1 MSFIPILRKNNLNFL
16 VNKKII
22 YLLLIFVFTP
32 AGLYFVLD
40 RENIDIN
47 KFRLDSGYQEV
58 SLSDGITS
66 YKDIGNKNHEV
77 IVLVHGA
84 TFGSLAYEEYVNVF
98 VENNY
103 RVITYD
109 QYGRG
114 YSDRVHSNVS
124 IELMEKQ
131 LKELIEHCKVEDVI
145 LYGVS
150 FGAAVVAKYAANNP
164 ENITYIGYQV
174 PLINSANIPLLSI
187 VKIPLYGDLL
197 TRGFLVP
204 GVLKRIEEYEGLMSK
219 ELLDHYIGQ
228 FEVIGTEKF
237 FKKFFLGNAMGNRL
251 NDHNII
257 ASNSIPSYFAYAEDD
272 LEIDAQLVDEAIK
285 NYNNPIVKKYSGG
298 HFFSSGIE
306 RKVAQEFIDSIKK

>member
-1 MSFIPILRKNNLNFL
+1 MKKILWLLFIFLFIP
-16 VNKKII
+16 
-22 YLLLIFVFTP
+22 VF
-32 AGLYFVLD
+32 LYFALD
-40 RENIDIN
+40 RESIDIN
-47 KFRLDSGYQEV
+47 EFRLNSGYQEV
-58 SLSDGITS
+58 KLTEGVTS
-66 YKDIGNKNHEV
+66 YKDLGDKNNEV

-98 VENNY
+98 LENNY

-114 YSDRVHSNVS
+114 YSDRVDTHIS

-131 LKELIEHCKVEDVI
+131 LKELIEHCEVENVI

-150 FGAAVVAKYAANNP
+150 FGAAVAAKYASNNP
-164 ENITYIGYQV
+164 EKVSFIGYQV
-174 PLINSANIPLLSI
+174 PLINSANVPLLSI

-197 TRGFLVP
+197 SRVLLVP
-204 GVLKRIEEYEGLMSK
+204 NVLKRIEEYENLMSEK
-219 ELLDHYIGQ
+219 LLDHYVRQ
-228 FEVIGTEKF
+228 FEVKGTENF

-257 ASNSIPSYFAYAEDD
+257 GSNAIPSYFAYAEDD
-272 LEIDAQLVDEAIK
+272 TEIDSQLVEEAIR
-285 NYNNPIVKKYSGG
+285 NYTNPIVKKYSGG

-306 RKVAQEFIDSIKK
+306 RKVAQEFIDNIMK

>member
-1 MSFIPILRKNNLNFL
+1 MKKALFLLFIFIA
-16 VNKKII
+16 I
-22 YLLLIFVFTP
+22 P
-32 AGLYFVLD
+32 ACLYFALD

-47 KFRLDSGYQEV
+47 EFRLNSGYQEV
-58 SLSDGITS
+58 KLSDGITS
-66 YKDIGNKNHEV
+66 YKDIGEKNNTV

-98 VENNY
+98 LENNY

-114 YSDRVHSNVS
+114 YSDRVLSNVS
-124 IELMEKQ
+124 IELMERQ
-131 LKELIEHCKVEDVI
+131 LKELIEHCEVEDVI

-150 FGAAVVAKYAANNP
+150 FGAAVVAKYASNNK
-164 ENITYIGYQV
+164 ENISFIGYQV
-174 PLINSANIPLLSI
+174 PVINSANVPLLSI

-197 TRGFLVP
+197 SRGFLVP
-204 GVLKRIEEYEGLMSK
+204 SVLKRIEEYEDLMSK
-219 ELLDHYIGQ
+219 KLIDHYIGQ
-228 FEVIGTEKF
+228 FEVKGTEKF
-237 FKKFFLGNAMGNRL
+237 FKQFFLGNAMGDRL

-257 ASNSIPSYFAYAEDD
+257 GSNSIPSYFAYAEDD
-272 LEIDAQLVDEAIK
+272 IEIDSQLVEEAIK
-285 NYNNPIVKKYSGG
+285 NYNTPIVKRYSGG

>member
-1 MSFIPILRKNNLNFL
+1 MKKILWLLFIFLFIP
-16 VNKKII
+16 
-22 YLLLIFVFTP
+22 VF
-32 AGLYFVLD
+32 LYFALD

-47 KFRLDSGYQEV
+47 EFRLNSGYQEV
-58 SLSDGITS
+58 KLTEGVTS
-66 YKDIGNKNHEV
+66 YKDLGDKNNEV

-98 VENNY
+98 LENNY

-114 YSDRVHSNVS
+114 YSDRVDTHIN

-131 LKELIEHCKVEDVI
+131 LKELIEHCEVENVI

-150 FGAAVVAKYAANNP
+150 FGAAVAAKYASNNP
-164 ENITYIGYQV
+164 ENVSFIGYQV
-174 PLINSANIPLLSI
+174 PLINSANVPLLSI

-197 TRGFLVP
+197 SRVLLVP
-204 GVLKRIEEYEGLMSK
+204 NVLKRIEEYENLMSEK
-219 ELLDHYIGQ
+219 LLDHYVRQ
-228 FEVIGTEKF
+228 FEVKGTENF

-251 NDHNII
+251 SDHNII
-257 ASNSIPSYFAYAEDD
+257 GSNAIPSYFAYAEDD
-272 LEIDAQLVDEAIK
+272 TEIDSQLVEEAIR
-285 NYNNPIVKKYSGG
+285 NYTNPVVRRYSGG

-306 RKVAQEFIDSIKK
+306 RKVAQEFIDNIKKEVL

>member
-1 MSFIPILRKNNLNFL
+1 MKKALFLLVVFIAI
-16 VNKKII
+16 
-22 YLLLIFVFTP
+22 P
-32 AGLYFVLD
+32 AFLYFALD

-47 KFRLDSGYQEV
+47 EFRLNSGYQEV
-58 SLSDGITS
+58 KLSEGITS
-66 YKDIGNKNHEV
+66 YKDIGDKNNKV

-98 VENNY
+98 LENNY

-114 YSDRVHSNVS
+114 YSDRVHSGVS

-131 LKELIEHCKVEDVI
+131 LKELIKHCEVEDVI

-164 ENITYIGYQV
+164 ENISFIGYQV
-174 PLINSANIPLLSI
+174 PLINSANVPLLSI

-197 TRGFLVP
+197 SRGFLVP
-204 GVLKRIEEYEGLMSK
+204 GVLKRIEEYEDLMSK
-219 ELLDHYIGQ
+219 KLLDHYIGQ
-228 FEVIGTEKF
+228 FEVKGTENF
-237 FKKFFLGNAMGNRL
+237 FKQFFLGNAMGNRL

-257 ASNSIPSYFAYAEDD
+257 GSKSIPSYFAYAEDD
-272 LEIDAQLVDEAIK
+272 EEIDSQLVEEAIK

-306 RKVAQEFIDSIKK
+306 KKVAQEFINSIKK

>member
-1 MSFIPILRKNNLNFL
+1 M
-16 VNKKII
+16 KKILC
-22 YLLLIFVFTP
+22 LLFVFIAIP
-32 AGLYFVLD
+32 AFLYLALD
-40 RENIDIN
+40 RESIDIN
-47 KFRLDSGYQEV
+47 EFRLNSGYQEV
-58 SLSDGITS
+58 KLTEGITS
-66 YKDIGNKNHEV
+66 YKDVGDKNNKV
-77 IVLVHGA
+77 IVIVHGA

-98 VENNY
+98 LENNY

-114 YSDRVHSNVS
+114 YSDRVHTNVS

-131 LKELIEHCKVEDVI
+131 LKELIKHCEIEDII

-164 ENITYIGYQV
+164 ENISFIGYQV
-174 PLINSANIPLLSI
+174 PVINSANVPLLSI
-187 VKIPLYGDLL
+187 IKIPLYGDLL
-197 TRGFLVP
+197 SRGFLVP
-204 GVLKRIEEYEGLMSK
+204 GVLKRIEEYEDLMSK
-219 ELLDHYIGQ
+219 KLLDHYIGQ
-228 FEVIGTEKF
+228 FEVKGTESF

-257 ASNSIPSYFAYAEDD
+257 GSKSIPSYFAYAEDD
-272 LEIDAQLVDEAIK
+272 DEIDSQLVEEAIE

-306 RKVAQEFIDSIKK
+306 REVAQEFINSIKK

>member
-1 MSFIPILRKNNLNFL
+1 MKKVLFL
-16 VNKKII
+16 
-22 YLLLIFVFTP
+22 LFIFVVNPTC
-32 AGLYFVLD
+32 LYFALD
-40 RENIDIN
+40 RENIEISE
-47 KFRLDSGYQEV
+47 FRLNSGYQKV
-58 SLSDGITS
+58 KLTDGITS
-66 YKDIGNKNHEV
+66 YKDIGDKNNKV

-109 QYGRG
+109 QFGRG
-114 YSDRVHSNVS
+114 FSDRVHSGVS

-131 LKELIEHCKVEDVI
+131 LKELIKHCEVENVI

-164 ENITYIGYQV
+164 ENISFIGYQV
-174 PLINSANIPLLSI
+174 PLINSANVPLLSI

-197 TRGFLVP
+197 SRGFLVP
-204 GVLKRIEEYEGLMSK
+204 GVLKRIEEYEDLMSK
-219 ELLDHYIGQ
+219 KLLDHYIRQ
-228 FEVIGTEKF
+228 FEVKGTENF
-237 FKKFFLGNAMGNRL
+237 FKQFFLGNAMGNRL
-251 NDHNII
+251 NDHSII
-257 ASNSIPSYFAYAEDD
+257 GSKSIPSYFAYAEDD
-272 LEIDAQLVDEAIK
+272 EEIDSQLVEEAIR

-306 RKVAQEFIDSIKK
+306 KKVAQEFINSIKDQYEQ

>member
-1 MSFIPILRKNNLNFL
+1 MKKVLSLLFIFLLIPIF
-16 VNKKII
+16 
-22 YLLLIFVFTP
+22 
-32 AGLYFVLD
+32 LYFSLD

-47 KFRLDSGYQEV
+47 EFRLNSGYQELKLTEGV
-58 SLSDGITS
+58 TS
-66 YKDIGNKNHEV
+66 YKDLGDKNNRV
-77 IVLVHGA
+77 IVLIHGA

-98 VENNY
+98 LENNY

-114 YSDRVHSNVS
+114 YSDRVDTHIN

-131 LKELIEHCKVEDVI
+131 LKELIEHCEVENVI

-150 FGAAVVAKYAANNP
+150 FGAAVAAKYASNNP
-164 ENITYIGYQV
+164 EKVSFIGYQV
-174 PLINSANIPLLSI
+174 PLINSANVPLLSI

-197 TRGFLVP
+197 SRVLLVP
-204 GVLKRIEEYEGLMSK
+204 NVLKRIEEYENLMSEK
-219 ELLDHYIGQ
+219 LLDHYVGQ
-228 FEVIGTEKF
+228 FEVKGTENF

-257 ASNSIPSYFAYAEDD
+257 GSNAIPSYFAYAEDD
-272 LEIDAQLVDEAIK
+272 TEIDSQLVEEAIR
-285 NYNNPIVKKYSGG
+285 NYTNPIVKKYSGG

-306 RKVAQEFIDSIKK
+306 RKVAQEFIDNIKKEVL

>member
-1 MSFIPILRKNNLNFL
+1 MKKVLFLLFISVVI
-16 VNKKII
+16 
-22 YLLLIFVFTP
+22 P
-32 AGLYFVLD
+32 ACLYFALD

-47 KFRLDSGYQEV
+47 EFRLNSDYQEV
-58 SLSDGITS
+58 NLSEGITS
-66 YKDIGNKNHEV
+66 FKDIGDKNNKV

-114 YSDRVHSNVS
+114 FSDRVHSNVS

-131 LKELIEHCKVEDVI
+131 LKELIEHCEIEDII

-164 ENITYIGYQV
+164 ENISFIGYQV
-174 PLINSANIPLLSI
+174 PVINSANVPLLSI

-197 TRGFLVP
+197 SRGFLVP
-204 GVLKRIEEYEGLMSK
+204 GVLKRIEEYEDLMSK
-219 ELLDHYIGQ
+219 KLLDHYIGQ
-228 FEVIGTEKF
+228 FEVKGTESF

-257 ASNSIPSYFAYAEDD
+257 GSKSIPSYFAYAEDD
-272 LEIDAQLVDEAIK
+272 DEIDSQLVEEAIE

-306 RKVAQEFIDSIKK
+306 REVAQEFINSIKK

>member
-1 MSFIPILRKNNLNFL
+1 MKKILWLLFIFLFIP
-16 VNKKII
+16 
-22 YLLLIFVFTP
+22 VF
-32 AGLYFVLD
+32 LYFALD
-40 RENIDIN
+40 RESIDIN
-47 KFRLDSGYQEV
+47 EFRLNSGYQEV
-58 SLSDGITS
+58 KLTEGVTS
-66 YKDIGNKNHEV
+66 YKDLGDKNNEV

-98 VENNY
+98 LENNY

-114 YSDRVHSNVS
+114 YSDRVDTHIS

-131 LKELIEHCKVEDVI
+131 LKELIEHCEVENVI

-150 FGAAVVAKYAANNP
+150 FGAAVAAKYASNNP
-164 ENITYIGYQV
+164 EKVSFIGYQV
-174 PLINSANIPLLSI
+174 PLINSANVPLLSI

-197 TRGFLVP
+197 SRVLLVP
-204 GVLKRIEEYEGLMSK
+204 NVLKRIEEYENLMSEK
-219 ELLDHYIGQ
+219 LLDHYVGQ
-228 FEVIGTEKF
+228 FEVKGTENF

-257 ASNSIPSYFAYAEDD
+257 GSNAIPSYFAYAEDD
-272 LEIDAQLVDEAIK
+272 TEIDSQLVEEAIR
-285 NYNNPIVKKYSGG
+285 NYTNPIVKKYSGG

-306 RKVAQEFIDSIKK
+306 RKVAQEFIDNIMK

>member
-1 MSFIPILRKNNLNFL
+1 MKNILWLLFIFLFIP
-16 VNKKII
+16 
-22 YLLLIFVFTP
+22 VF
-32 AGLYFVLD
+32 LYFALD
-40 RENIDIN
+40 RESIDIN
-47 KFRLDSGYQEV
+47 EFRLNSGYQEV
-58 SLSDGITS
+58 KLTEGVTS
-66 YKDIGNKNHEV
+66 YKDLGDKNNEV

-98 VENNY
+98 LENNY

-114 YSDRVHSNVS
+114 YSDRVDTHIS

-131 LKELIEHCKVEDVI
+131 LKELIEHCEVENVI

-150 FGAAVVAKYAANNP
+150 FGAAVAAKYASNNP
-164 ENITYIGYQV
+164 EKVSFIGYQV
-174 PLINSANIPLLSI
+174 PLINSANVPLLSI

-197 TRGFLVP
+197 SRVLLVP
-204 GVLKRIEEYEGLMSK
+204 NVLKRIEEYENLMSEK
-219 ELLDHYIGQ
+219 LLDHYVGQ
-228 FEVIGTEKF
+228 FEVKGTENF

-257 ASNSIPSYFAYAEDD
+257 GSNAIPSYFAYAEDD
-272 LEIDAQLVDEAIK
+272 TEIDSQLVEEAIR
-285 NYNNPIVKKYSGG
+285 NYTNPIVKKYSGG

-306 RKVAQEFIDSIKK
+306 RKVAQEFIDNIMK